1 MASLLRI
8 KLSGASVLLTAATF
22 CWADSARAFPPYR
35 TTDADV
41 AKEGVA
47 EFRLGLVKVE
57 REHGENEYF
66 SPLVRANLG
75 LGHDLDFIA
84 ELEDSQDENRIAD
97 AAVGLKW
104 ARQESS
110 LGIGV
115 ETLALLPVTA
125 GQDGLGVEGQLLA
138 TYRTGPYSLHL
149 NAGGFYD
156 GRPDPSEQG
165 GRASLLG
172 EVRWGRLRPGL
183 EVFAKKVSGEPTLVQ
198 LGPGVIIDAGRFDVR
213 AAVHAGLTREAPDLT
228 LSLWVSWALPIWQLP
243 IP

>member
-1 MASLLRI
+1 MASLRR
-8 KLSGASVLLTAATF
+8 KLSRASSLVVAAAIA
-22 CWADSARAFPPYR
+22 WAGPAWAFPPYR

-41 AKEGVA
+41 ADPGVA
-47 EFRLGLVKVE
+47 EVRLGLVKVE
-57 REHGENEYF
+57 REHTENEYF

-75 LGHDLDFIA
+75 LGHDLEIVS
-84 ELEDSQDENRIAD
+84 ELEYSQDEDRVSD

-104 ARQESS
+104 ARLESS

-125 GQDGLGVEGQLLA
+125 SQDGLGVEAQLLA
-138 TYRTGPYSLHL
+138 TLRRGPFSVHL

-156 GRPDPSEQG
+156 DRPAPSERG

-183 EVFAKKVSGEPTLVQ
+183 ELFAKKVSGEPTVVQ
-198 LGPGVIIDAGRFDVR
+198 LGPGVIIDVGRFDIR
-213 AAVHAGLTREAPDLT
+213 AALHAGLTREAPDLA
-228 LSLWVSWALPIWQLP
+228 LSLWVTWNLAVW
-243 IP
+243 

>member
-1 MASLLRI
+1 MSPLRR
-8 KLSGASVLLTAATF
+8 KLSGASALLAAATF
-22 CWADSARAFPPYR
+22 CWAEPALSFPPYR

-41 AKEGVA
+41 AEEGVA

-66 SPLVRANLG
+66 SPLARANLG
-75 LGHDLDFIA
+75 LGHDLEFIT
-84 ELEDSQDENRIAD
+84 ELEYSQDEDRVSD
-97 AAVGLKW
+97 AAVGFKW
-104 ARQESS
+104 ARLETS

-138 TYRTGPYSLHL
+138 TYRTGPFSVHL

-156 GRPDPSEQG
+156 GRSAPSERG

-172 EVRWGRLRPGL
+172 EVRWGPLRPGL
-183 EVFAKKVSGEPTLVQ
+183 ELFAKKVSGEPTVVQ

-228 LSLWVSWALPIWQLP
+228 LSLWVTWNLAVW
-243 IP
+243 

>member
-8 KLSGASVLLTAATF
+8 KLSGASVLLTAATL
-22 CWADSARAFPPYR
+22 CWAEPARAFPPYR

-41 AKEGVA
+41 AEKGVA

-66 SPLVRANLG
+66 SPLARANLG
-75 LGHDLDFIA
+75 LGHDLELIG
-84 ELEDSQDENRIAD
+84 ELEYSQDENRVAD

-104 ARQESS
+104 ARPESP

-115 ETLALLPVTA
+115 ETLALHPVTA
-125 GQDGLGVEGQLLA
+125 GQDGLGVEGQVLA
-138 TYRTGPYSLHL
+138 SYRQGPFSVHL
-149 NAGGFYD
+149 NAGAFYD
-156 GRPDPSEQG
+156 GRSAPSERG

-183 EVFAKKVSGEPTLVQ
+183 ELFAKKVSGEPTVVQ

-213 AAVHAGLTREAPDLT
+213 AAVHAGLTQETPDLT
-228 LSLWVSWALPIWQLP
+228 LSLWVSWDLPIW
-243 IP
+243 

>member
-1 MASLLRI
+1 MASLRR
-8 KLSGASVLLTAATF
+8 KPSCASSLLVAAAIA
-22 CWADSARAFPPYR
+22 WAEPAWAFPPYR

-41 AKEGVA
+41 ADPGVA
-47 EFRLGLVKVE
+47 EVRLGLVKVE

-66 SPLVRANLG
+66 SPLARANLG
-75 LGHDLDFIA
+75 LGRYLEFIT
-84 ELEDSQDENRIAD
+84 ELEYSQDEDRVSD

-104 ARQESS
+104 ARLETS

-138 TYRTGPYSLHL
+138 TYRTGPFSVHL

-156 GRPDPSEQG
+156 GRPARSERG
-165 GRASLLG
+165 GRASMLG

-183 EVFAKKVSGEPTLVQ
+183 ELFAKKVSGEPAVVQ
-198 LGPGVIIDAGRFDVR
+198 LGPGVIIDTGRFDIR
-213 AAVHAGLTREAPDLT
+213 AALHADLTREAPDLT
-228 LSLWVSWALPIWQLP
+228 LSLWVTWDLPVW
-243 IP
+243 

>member
-1 MASLLRI
+1 MASLRR
-8 KLSGASVLLTAATF
+8 KLSCASSLLVAAAIS
-22 CWADSARAFPPYR
+22 WAGPAWAFPPYR

-41 AKEGVA
+41 ADPGVA
-47 EFRLGLVKVE
+47 EVRLGLVKVE
-57 REHGENEYF
+57 REHSENEYF
-66 SPLVRANLG
+66 SPLARANLG
-75 LGHDLDFIA
+75 LGHDLEFIT
-84 ELEDSQDENRIAD
+84 ELEYSQDEDRVSD

-104 ARQESS
+104 ARLGTS

-125 GQDGLGVEGQLLA
+125 GQDGLGGEGQLLA
-138 TYRTGPYSLHL
+138 TYRTGPFSVHL

-156 GRPDPSEQG
+156 GRPAPSERG

-183 EVFAKKVSGEPTLVQ
+183 ELFAKKVSGEPMVVQ
-198 LGPGVIIDAGRFDVR
+198 FGPGVIIDAGRFDVR

-228 LSLWVSWALPIWQLP
+228 LSLWVSWDLPIW
-243 IP
+243 